1 MIVSIS
7 LSWTTTIVCLVAVA
21 ISPSSN
27 CQSKR
32 VHFVSGFTTPIFQKS
47 VAKKAPSKSEGVE
60 IELPDFDELF
70 GRIQQVSPLA
80 KLVIEKSGSGPGGG
94 FAKMENKHQPNI
106 NWKKVESNKRKIVHQ
121 IEKIDNFQ
129 NLGCP
134 IIRMRSSIQGP
145 CISKLF
151 ADIITTLEGRKKW
164 DSQID
169 NVQEIYPIYDT
180 DMANLAM
187 GVGKYGDCCRMGVGF
202 VELKSNIGV
211 DPREQ
216 LTIAGV
222 QEFENG
228 SALLW
233 ATEMEEWNNHLFP
246 PGPRCTR
253 AKTHL
258 FSVAMIPTGPDSFD
272 VEYILQF
279 ELGGKMPTFFSTPL
293 LIETLKNMF
302 NHAKSC
308 FQDENVYNSYLEDQ
322 NKNPLQD
329 RHSILMTP

>member
-1 MIVSIS
+1 MIFSI
-7 LSWTTTIVCLVAVA
+7 SWTTTILSLVTKV
-21 ISPSSN
+21 ILLTSSN
-27 CQSKR
+27 GTGL
-32 VHFVSGFTTPIFQKS
+32 HFVSAFQTPIFEKS
-47 VAKKAPSKSEGVE
+47 VSKTAPSKSEGVE
-60 IELPDFDELF
+60 IQLPNFDELF
-70 GRIQQVSPLA
+70 GRIQKVSPLA
-80 KLVIEKSGSGPGGG
+80 KLVIEQCGSGPGGG
-94 FAKMENKHQPNI
+94 FAKIDDNHEPSMK
-106 NWKKVESNKRKIVHQ
+106 WKKVESNKRKIVHQ

-129 NLGCP
+129 DLGCP
-134 IIRMRSSIQGP
+134 IIRMRSSLQGQ
-145 CISKLF
+145 CIPKLF
-151 ADIITTLEGRKKW
+151 ADIITTLEGRKNW
-164 DSQID
+164 DPQIAG
-169 NVQEIYPIYDT
+169 VQEIYPIYDT

-187 GVGKYGDCCRMGVGF
+187 GVGKYGDCCRLGVGY
-202 VELKSNIGV
+202 VQLKSNIGV

-258 FSVAMIPTGPDSFD
+258 FSVALVPTGQDSFD

-302 NHAKSC
+302 VYAKSC
-308 FQDENVYNSYLEDQ
+308 FEDENVFNSYLEEQ
-322 NKNPLQD
+322 KKNPLED